1 MEFKLVFGILST
13 AIACVC
19 FFPYIR
25 DIFKRKTQPH
35 MYSWLIWTI
44 LQIVGVAAQI
54 KDGAGYGAWAL
65 GVGAFFCFAIFLL
78 SFKYGTKN
86 ISRFDL
92 VCLIAAIGA
101 IGIYLFIDNPLWAT
115 IVVATVDFI
124 GFLPTFR
131 KGFQE
136 PFSETASTFILSGT
150 SNLLSLI
157 ALQNYS
163 VTTVLYIGSL
173 FFTNLS
179 FATMVLLR
187 RRFLKKL

>member
-1 MEFKLVFGILST
+1 
-13 AIACVC
+13 
-19 FFPYIR
+19 
-25 DIFKRKTQPH
+25 

-44 LQIVGVAAQI
+44 LQIVGVAAQL

-65 GVGAFFCFAIFLL
+65 AVGALFCFTIFLL
-78 SFKYGTKN
+78 SFKYGTRN

-92 VCLIAAIGA
+92 VCLIAAVGA
-101 IGIYLFIDNPLWAT
+101 IGIYLYIDNPVWAT
-115 IVVATVDFI
+115 IVVAVVDFV

-136 PFSETASTFILSGT
+136 PFSETTSTFMLSAMA
-150 SNLLSLI
+150 NALSFT

-163 VTTVLYIGSL
+163 VTTVLYIASL

-179 FATMVLLR
+179 FATMILIR
-187 RRFLKKL
+187 RGVLKK